1 MFHALPRAVSHVAP
15 SGLVIFC
22 SESSMHPDRVG
33 PYRIDRKIGA
43 GGMGNVYL
51 GVHET
56 TGQEAAIKVLP
67 ASMAREEGFV
77 QRFSREIDALRQLSN
92 RHIVQ
97 LFHDGTTSDGTF
109 YYAMEYVNGVT
120 LTTEI
125 TDRKRI
131 PWKEVIELSLQIS
144 AALKAAHDA
153 GIIHRDLKP
162 SNLML
167 TREKVLKLTDFGV
180 ASLFASTRLTR
191 TGGVVGTAE
200 YMSPE
205 QARGQRASRRSDLYS
220 LGAVMYVML
229 TGRPPFT
236 GPSANDIL
244 QKHQF
249 GQFDKPSRYVPEL
262 PRLLEELVCQ
272 LLEKDPAKRLPD
284 ALVVMRRLEQIRTRM
299 ELLENTIE
307 SETLERP
314 APGMT
319 VSSGEAGMDEEMH
332 HPGPATMVRN
342 MIREDVKSS
351 LLKSP
356 VAKFFDNTFVLI
368 TLLALIIGFGVW
380 MNRRS
385 VSDPKDQLNHAR
397 GVLEK
402 DPSYAWLRARDE
414 LLQPLLEAKALP
426 ENEDEIR
433 LLIAQVE
440 QYDFCRALRADPDSS
455 KDAATEL
462 QRLIRRAFDTFSNGD
477 PVAAKEQ
484 LEAVRDISSSDL
496 RNRYLNRFLSETLE
510 KWEKDPLT
518 TGRIQLLKAVL
529 DEARIQIEEGKDL
542 PAVRRSLEASL
553 RLYSGDRAV
562 AEQVSQLNDL
572 LKQLPE

>member
-1 MFHALPRAVSHVAP
+1 
-15 SGLVIFC
+15 
-22 SESSMHPDRVG
+22 MHPDRVG

>member
-1 MFHALPRAVSHVAP
+1 
-15 SGLVIFC
+15 
-22 SESSMHPDRVG
+22 MHPDRVG

-299 ELLENTIE
+299 ELLENTVE

-319 VSSGEAGMDEEMH
+319 VSSGEAGTDEEMH